1 MTMETII
8 VHPQNEVQQKALQII
23 LDGFEIPYEQE
34 PITDET
40 ECILANPVMTKRLN
54 ESIKNIE
61 QGNITIKRIE
71 DLWK

>member
-1 MTMETII
+1 METII
-8 VHPQNEVQQKALQII
+8 IHPQNEVQQKALQII

-34 PITDET
+34 PIMDET
-40 ECILANPVMTKRLN
+40 EHILANPIMTKRLN

-61 QGNITIKRIE
+61 QGNVTNMRIE